1 MIGRWGMS
9 DEMGLLF
16 ASDTAENPFLGR
28 EMAGPRDR
36 SEATAA
42 WLDDAV
48 RHLLAERMEAAV
60 NLLTEHRDTLDRLAV
75 GLLEHETL
83 DREQVAAVIRGDDL
97 PPVPPASPA
106 PTVDRPSASSLPGIV
121 PA

>member
-106 PTVDRPSASSLPGIV
+106 PTGDRPSAPPLPGIV